1 MILLP
6 GRGKQH
12 EAGRKDGADQMTA
25 YIWDLDG
32 TLLDSYG
39 VIVEGAARTS
49 AEAGLQDTADE
60 VLKGVKQGSVT
71 EYLKGVSLRSGVPFA
86 QLLAQ
91 YRLYAHGLDDRIILT
106 DGAKETLERLR
117 RRGAVHFVYTHRG
130 SSSGP
135 ILERLGIGA
144 KRYCPD
150 SLRQLDIV
158 DGEKNHQEQGRSPQ
172 STDSPHCIG
181 TFLTGTVRAA
191 GGVSWV
197 SHVPQ
202 TNLGRLHDFW
212 RHTLLL
218 ESASKWFEPHPRD

>member
-6 GRGKQH
+6 GQGKQH
-12 EAGRKDGADQMTA
+12 EAGRKDGAEQMTA

-60 VLKGVKQGSVT
+60 VLKSVKQGSVT
-71 EYLKGVSLRSGVPFA
+71 EYLNGVSLRSGVPFA

-117 RRGAVHFVYTHRG
+117 RGGAVHFVYTHRG

-135 ILERLGIGA
+135 ILERLGI
-144 KRYCPD
+144 
-150 SLRQLDIV
+150 LDCFCEIV
-158 DGEKNHQEQGRSPQ
+158 TSENGFRPRMIRCWNQSCWQGSA
-172 STDSPHCIG
+172 II
-181 TFLTGTVRAA
+181 LTLAR
-191 GGVSWV
+191 
-197 SHVPQ
+197 
-202 TNLGRLHDFW
+202 
-212 RHTLLL
+212 
-218 ESASKWFEPHPRD
+218 